1 MKPIRIDFG
10 TRAPAAPWWA
20 LSLFAVAF
28 AACGWEMWHLGAAE
42 AALIEV
48 RRDAQSQR
56 DLLAMRAPAAVPARF
71 DVAPARIVEINRAI
85 RRLNLPWDKLF
96 EALEAAKPENVAL
109 LALEPDAEKQVLKI
123 GAEARDSAAM
133 LDFVQALAARPAF
146 GAIHLVKHEIN
157 EQDAMRP
164 FRFQIEAHWKDSP

>member
-20 LSLFAVAF
+20 LSLFVVAL
-28 AACGWEMWHLGAAE
+28 AACGWELWRLGATE
-42 AALIEV
+42 SALIEV

-56 DLLAMRAPAAVPARF
+56 DLLAMRAPAAAPARF